1 MQGSTHA
8 GLSATMPHIQ
18 CQLAL
23 FTHKHAMGR
32 CRRQLN
38 GLGPQALGASGAPWG
53 LQSRGPGHALGRPG
67 VPWDPCVPW
76 HTLGCPAAAWVP
88 WVPWARCAPLR
99 FPGAHSQSSRVS
111 RDPIGPFKVSWGSL
125 GGLCGSQGSLGIPSI
140 PWDLF
145 GSFGIAWPTAR
156 ALQSGII
163 LESPARGFCPPK
175 LL

>member
-53 LQSRGPGHALGRPG
+53 LQSRGAWGCTGATSGALGSLRSLAYPG
-67 VPWDPCVPW
+67 VPCGC
-76 HTLGCPAAAWVP
+76 LGPLGPVG
-88 WVPWARCAPLR
+88 PLR
-99 FPGAHSQSSRVS
+99 SPKISWGSQSSRVS
-111 RDPIGPFKVSWGSL
+111 WDPIGPLKVSWGSL
-125 GGLCGSQGSLGIPSI
+125 GVVWFPWK
-140 PWDLF
+140 PWDSKYPLR
-145 GSFGIAWPTAR
+145 SFWVLWDRLA
-156 ALQSGII
+156 
-163 LESPARGFCPPK
+163 
-175 LL
+175 